1 MGSSTEIASGGI
13 ASFIVKVS
21 GSAIPDESRVYSI
34 HIEKSTN
41 RIPSARITLLDGDL
55 TTGKF
60 EASSSATFV
69 PGNKITVEAGY
80 DNKNKVIFSGIITGQ
95 TLRVDD
101 VIGSALVVEC
111 RDEAVKMVVGRK
123 SLSFSKK
130 KDSDIISQIIG
141 TYSGLSADVSA
152 TQTVWPEQIQYY
164 ATDWDFVL
172 ARAETNGFVVN
183 VVNGK
188 VTVGAPDANSS
199 PVLTVA
205 YGNNLYEF
213 NAELNAINQLNS
225 VKAQTW
231 DYQTQAV
238 INGSATT
245 SSSGPGNLSS
255 KKLSEV
261 VGLSDYM
268 LQTGG
273 SIAAADLT
281 NWSKAQLV
289 KSDFS
294 KIQGELKIQG
304 TNLLDPGVYIT
315 LASLGDRFNG
325 DYLVSGVMHDISDGN
340 WMTDVTV
347 GLSDQWFTE
356 EPDVVAPPAAG
367 LLPGAQGLFSGTVKK
382 MYEDPD
388 SQYRVLLDMPLF
400 DANGEGV
407 WARLTNFYS
416 TAGAGAFF
424 MPEVGDEVVVGFL
437 NEDPRYPVI
446 LGSLYSSSKIKP
458 FTGLDPDEKNSKKAI
473 VTKSNI
479 AITFDDENIV
489 LTLATPG
496 KNTLILSDQDKKV
509 TLEDQNGNSI
519 VMSESGITIK
529 SGKDINIEATGNLN
543 LKGTQGVTVESSAG
557 DVQVKGLN
565 VKANAD
571 MQFSAEGSASASV
584 QGGGELTLKGAMVMI
599 N

>member
-1 MGSSTEIASGGI
+1 MGSSTEIPSGGI
-13 ASFIVKVS
+13 ASFIVKVN
-21 GSAIPDESRVYSI
+21 GSAIPDESRVYAI

-41 RIPSARITLLDGDL
+41 RIPSARITVLDGEV
-55 TTGKF
+55 TTGQF

-69 PGNKITVEAGY
+69 PGNKISIEAGY
-80 DNKNKVIFSGIITGQ
+80 DNKNKIIFSGIITGQ
-95 TLRVDD
+95 TLRIDD
-101 VIGSALVVEC
+101 LIGSALVVEC

-152 TQTVWPEQIQYY
+152 TSTVWPEQIQYY
-164 ATDWDFVL
+164 TTDWDFVL
-172 ARAETNGFVVN
+172 ARAEANGFVVN

-188 VTVGAPDANSS
+188 VTVGPPDANSS
-199 PVLTVA
+199 PVLTVE

-231 DYQTQAV
+231 DYQTQAM
-238 INGSATT
+238 ISGSATT

-273 SIAAADLT
+273 NIAAADLT
-281 NWSKAQLV
+281 TWSKAQLV

-304 TNLLDPGVYIT
+304 TNLIDPGSYIT
-315 LASLGDRFNG
+315 LGSLGDRFNG
-325 DYLVSGVMHDISDGN
+325 DYVVSGVVHDISDGN

-356 EPDVVAPPAAG
+356 EPDVVAPSAAG
-367 LLPGAQGLFSGTVKK
+367 LLPGVQGLFSGTVKK

-388 SQYRVLLDMPLF
+388 SQYRVLLDVPLF

-424 MPEVGDEVVVGFL
+424 MPEVGDEVVMGFL

-479 AITFDDENIV
+479 AVTFDDENIV
-489 LTLATPG
+489 LTLATPD
-496 KNTLILSDQDKKV
+496 KNTLILSDKDKKV

-543 LKGTQGVTVESSAG
+543 LKGTQGVSVESSAG
-557 DVQVKGLN
+557 DVQLKGLN